1 MEKILMNLK
10 TGERFSADRSD
21 YFMALP
27 ETKIGQNL
35 ALVERVTMRGKNI
48 VGGHGWKIIKRH
60 PKIKDLE
67 RVI

>member
-1 MEKILMNLK
+1 MAKVLMNLK

-21 YFMALP
+21 YFMASP
-27 ETKIGQNL
+27 ETKIKGL
-35 ALVERVTMRGKNI
+35 ALVKRVSMSGKNI
-48 VGGHGWKIIKRH
+48 VEGHGWKIIKRH

>member
-1 MEKILMNLK
+1 MTKALMNLK
-10 TGERFSADRSD
+10 TGDIFSADRSD

-27 ETKIGQNL
+27 ETKIKGL
-35 ALVERVTMRGKNI
+35 ALVERVSMTGKNI

-67 RVI
+67 KVI